1 MNGGRVPSVK
11 GASKMRITI
20 TGKNIEVSDYLKD
33 LTLKKMSKLDR
44 YFPADTAAQVTMAVE
59 KNRHIVEVTIPY
71 AGGVIRGEEV
81 TGDMYASID
90 NVIAKLERQIVRH
103 RTKLE
108 KNLKVDA
115 FVEPVPE
122 YSDEEEEGPRVVK
135 VKRFSIKPMS
145 EEEAILQME
154 LVGHS
159 FFVFMNAETNDINV
173 LYKRNDG
180 NLGLIEPE

>member
-1 MNGGRVPSVK
+1 
-11 GASKMRITI
+11 MRISI
-20 TGKNIEVSDYLKD
+20 TGKNIEVSDYLRD
-33 LTLKKMSKLDR
+33 LAIKKMAKLDR
-44 YFPADTAAQVTMAVE
+44 YFPADTVAQITMAVE

-71 AGGVIRGEEV
+71 GGGIIRGEEV

-108 KNLKVDA
+108 KSLKAEA
-115 FVEPVPE
+115 FNEPIPE
-122 YSDEEEEGPRVVK
+122 YSDEEDEGPRVVK
-135 VKRFSIKPMS
+135 VKRYSIKPMS

-154 LVGHS
+154 LLGHS
-159 FFVFMNAETNDINV
+159 FFVFTNSETDAINV
-173 LYKRNDG
+173 LYKRKDG

>member
-1 MNGGRVPSVK
+1 
-11 GASKMRITI
+11 MRISI
-20 TGKNIEVSDYLKD
+20 TGKNIEVSDYLRD
-33 LTLKKMSKLDR
+33 LAMKKMAKLDR
-44 YFPADTAAQVTMAVE
+44 YFPADTVAQVTMAVE

-71 AGGVIRGEEV
+71 AGGIIRGEEV

-90 NVIAKLERQIVRH
+90 NVIAKVERQIVRH

-108 KNLKVDA
+108 KNLKAEA
-115 FVEPVPE
+115 FDEPIPE
-122 YSDEEEEGPRVVK
+122 FEEEEDEGPRVVK

-173 LYKRNDG
+173 LYKRKDG

>member
-1 MNGGRVPSVK
+1 
-11 GASKMRITI
+11 MRISI
-20 TGKNIEVSDYLKD
+20 TGKGMEVSDYLRE
-33 LTLKKMSKLDR
+33 LALKKLAKLDR
-44 YFPADTAAQVTMAVE
+44 YFPADTVAQVTMAVE

-71 AGGVIRGEEV
+71 GGGIIRGEEV

-90 NVIAKLERQIVRH
+90 NVIAKLERQIIRH

-108 KNLKVDA
+108 KSLKAEA
-115 FVEPVPE
+115 FNDPFPG
-122 YSDEEEEGPRVVK
+122 YAEEEDEGPRVVK

-154 LVGHS
+154 LLGHS
-159 FFVFMNAETNDINV
+159 FFVFTNAETEDINV
-173 LYKRNDG
+173 LYKRKDG

>member
-1 MNGGRVPSVK
+1 
-11 GASKMRITI
+11 MRIST
-20 TGKNIEVSDYLKD
+20 TGKNIEVSEYLKE
-33 LTLKKMSKLDR
+33 LAIKKMSKLDR
-44 YFPADTAAQVTMAVE
+44 YFPADTVAQVTMAVE

-71 AGGVIRGEEV
+71 AGGIIRGEEV

-90 NVIAKLERQIVRH
+90 NVIAKLERQIIRH

-108 KNLKVDA
+108 KNLKAEA
-115 FVEPVPE
+115 FNEPVPE
-122 YSDEEEEGPRVVK
+122 YSEEEDEGPRVVK

-154 LVGHS
+154 LLGHS
-159 FFVFMNAETNDINV
+159 FFVFTNAETEDINV
-173 LYKRNDG
+173 LYKRKDG